1 MTRSDSV
8 KINSKAK
15 VKYKNQCILFKSL
28 ILMPSQYLKAT
39 YLLGSNVSS
48 IWSAYGHVWSAYGHS
63 NMATIFVFSQTTEMG
78 IFYLMFKNHNYF

>member
-39 YLLGSNVSS
+39 YMLGNNAHS

-63 NMATIFVFSQTTEMG
+63 NVVTIFLFSQTTEMG
-78 IFYLMFKNHNYF
+78 ILYLMFKSHNYF

>member
-39 YLLGSNVSS
+39 YLLGSNVPS
-48 IWSAYGHVWSAYGHS
+48 ICSAYGHVWSAYGHS